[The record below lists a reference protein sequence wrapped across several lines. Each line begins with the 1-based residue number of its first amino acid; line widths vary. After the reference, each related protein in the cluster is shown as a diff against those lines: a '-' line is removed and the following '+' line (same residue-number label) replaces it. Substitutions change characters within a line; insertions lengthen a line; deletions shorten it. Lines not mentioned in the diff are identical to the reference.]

1 MIQTGGSYL
10 ARHHSSIVRLRPHT
24 HDDAFLRDNLY
35 FGNEY
40 LWTITEPQPTLLD
53 IHSHIL
59 PGIDDGA
66 SSLDVSIAMLD
77 AARTI
82 GIRSIIATP
91 HLTGPL
97 SEAYDD
103 EVRAALNL
111 IEPHARERNIVIERG
126 FEIRL
131 SPDLLLRLREGEAS
145 TLAGTNV
152 VLVDLPFIDWPLYAD
167 DTIFA
172 LQAAGFQPIL
182 AHPERYPRIQKSPGF
197 GLEIAQ
203 RGVALQVNIASLTGL
218 FGRQARRAA
227 EDLLKLGAVHLA
239 ATDAHS
245 AGHRMAAV
253 PEGMNRLRDLVGEEG
268 LNRLVTENPA
278 SLLNGDPL
286 PAPVVA
292 REKVGS
298 GFLHRVRATIG

>member
-1 MIQTGGSYL
+1 M
-10 ARHHSSIVRLRPHT
+10 
-24 HDDAFLRDNLY
+24 
-35 FGNEY
+35 
-40 LWTITEPQPTLLD
+40 LD

-59 PGIDDGA
+59 PGVDDGA
-66 SSLDVSIAMLD
+66 STLDVSIAMLD
-77 AARTI
+77 AARGI
-82 GIRSIIATP
+82 GIRTIIATP
-91 HLTGPL
+91 HLTEPL
-97 SEAYDD
+97 TTEYDHA
-103 EVRAALNL
+103 VRSALNL
-111 IEPHARERNIVIERG
+111 IEPHARERGIVIERG

-131 SPDLLLRLREGEAS
+131 APGLARRIQDGETS
-145 TLAGTNV
+145 TLAGSNV
-152 VLVDLPFIDWPLYAD
+152 VLVDLPFVDWPLFAD
-167 DTIFA
+167 DTLFA

-227 EDLLKLGAVHLA
+227 EDLLKLGAIHIA

-253 PEGMNRLRDLVGEEG
+253 PEGMDRLRDLVGEEG